1 MKSSTVLIIVLSA
14 IAVLAVGFLVFA
26 LVSNAGGAPEAT
38 TTAATEVTETTAA
51 AETTVPEETTAV
63 TTAPQA
69 EEFTLTFAGD
79 CTFAMSGFDA
89 AVAGDYTYP
98 FRMVQDYFG
107 TDDCTFVNL
116 ECALSDRGAK
126 ADKLF
131 TFRGDPEY
139 VNILTEGSVEFASL
153 VNNHSMDFG
162 QVAYDDTK
170 SLLEEA
176 GVHYGEN
183 KMTTF
188 IELDR
193 GLKIGVLSLYFP
205 QTTDGI
211 ATAIKGLR
219 EQGAHIVVVCVH
231 WGEEYHFK
239 PNDVQ
244 VNVGRYA
251 IDNGADIV
259 YGQHPHVLQ
268 PIEEYN
274 GGIIFY
280 SLANFSFGGNP
291 YPGDLDTAIVRQ
303 KVVLQP
309 DGTASL
315 AELEAIPC
323 FVTSTGTAAN
333 NYQPL
338 PMDPETDAEA
348 YERVLRKLNGEFE
361 LDKLHVSY
369 RDDLNNPGGSTDAT
383 TPEGGTEATT
393 PPAGGEGGTDV
404 PPAGGDTP
412 PSGGDTPPSGGDT
425 PPVGGDSSSSGGETP
440 PPVQNDPAPGT
451 EG

>member
-26 LVSNAGGAPEAT
+26 LLSGGGEAAAAPTTNTTVAEL
-38 TTAATEVTETTAA
+38 TTAATETTAP
-51 AETTVPEETTAV
+51 AETTVATTEPGPEE
-63 TTAPQA
+63 
-69 EEFTLTFAGD
+69 FILTFAGD

-98 FRMVQDYFG
+98 FAKVQEYFA

-116 ECALSDRGAK
+116 ECALSDRGTK
-126 ADKLF
+126 ANKLF
-131 TFRGDPEY
+131 TFRGDPAY
-139 VNILTEGSVEFASL
+139 VNILTKGSAEFASL

-162 QVAYDDTK
+162 EEAYADTK
-170 SLLEEA
+170 ALLEEA
-176 GVHYGEN
+176 GVYYGEN
-183 KMTTF
+183 KKTTF
-188 IELDR
+188 IELER

-211 ATAIKGLR
+211 ASAIKELR

-244 VNVGRYA
+244 INVGRYA

-268 PIEEYN
+268 PIEQYN
-274 GGIIFY
+274 GGVIYY

-338 PMDPETDAEA
+338 PMDPEKDAEA

-369 RDDLNNPGGSTDAT
+369 RDDLNNPGGST
-383 TPEGGTEATT
+383 EATT
-393 PPAGGEGGTDV
+393 PSGGEDT
-404 PPAGGDTP
+404 PTTP
-412 PSGGDTPPSGGDT
+412 PSGGEGGENPP
-425 PPVGGDSSSSGGETP
+425 PSGGETP
-440 PPVQNDPAPGT
+440 PSGGETPPSGGETPPSGGGGETPPPAQNDPAPGG

>member
-89 AVAGDYTYP
+89 AVAGDYTDP

-170 SLLEEA
+170 ALLEEA

-425 PPVGGDSSSSGGETP
+425 PPVGGDSSSSGGEAP

>member
-1 MKSSTVLIIVLSA
+1 MRSSTVLIIVLSA
-14 IAVLAVGFLVFA
+14 IAVLALGFLVFA
-26 LVSNAGGAPEAT
+26 LLAGGSGETAAPTTVTTVAEP
-38 TTAATEVTETTAA
+38 TTAATETTAPAETTAA
-51 AETTVPEETTAV
+51 TTEPG
-63 TTAPQA
+63 P

-98 FRMVQDYFG
+98 FAKVQEYFA

-116 ECALSDRGAK
+116 ECALSDRGTK
-126 ADKLF
+126 VSKLF
-131 TFRGDPEY
+131 TFRGDPAY
-139 VNILTEGSVEFASL
+139 VNILTQGSAEFASL
-153 VNNHSMDFG
+153 VNNHSMDYG
-162 QVAYDDTK
+162 EVAYADTK
-170 SLLEEA
+170 DLLEEA

-183 KMTTF
+183 KKTTF
-188 IELDR
+188 IELER

-205 QTTDGI
+205 QNTDGI
-211 ATAIKGLR
+211 ASAIKSLR
-219 EQGAHIVVVCVH
+219 EQGAHIVVVCIH

-274 GGIIFY
+274 GGVIFY

-291 YPGDLDTAIVRQ
+291 YPGDLDTAILQQ

-309 DGTASL
+309 DGTAQL
-315 AELEAIPC
+315 AELKIVPC
-323 FVTSTGTAAN
+323 FVTSTGTSAN
-333 NYQPL
+333 NYQPT
-338 PMDPETDAEA
+338 PMDPEKDAEA
-348 YERVLRKLNGEFE
+348 YERVLRKLKGEYE

-383 TPEGGTEATT
+383 TPEGGEVT
-393 PPAGGEGGTDV
+393 PT
-404 PPAGGDTP
+404 TP
-412 PSGGDTPPSGGDT
+412 PSGGEGGETPPSGGET
-425 PPVGGDSSSSGGETP
+425 PPSGGETPPSGGGETPPASGGETP
-440 PPVQNDPAPGT
+440 PPAQNDSASGG

>member
-1 MKSSTVLIIVLSA
+1 MCSSDL
-14 IAVLAVGFLVFA
+14 
-26 LVSNAGGAPEAT
+26 
-38 TTAATEVTETTAA
+38 
-51 AETTVPEETTAV
+51 
-63 TTAPQA
+63 
-69 EEFTLTFAGD
+69 
-79 CTFAMSGFDA
+79 
-89 AVAGDYTYP
+89 
-98 FRMVQDYFG
+98 
-107 TDDCTFVNL
+107 
-116 ECALSDRGAK
+116 
-126 ADKLF
+126 
-131 TFRGDPEY
+131 
-139 VNILTEGSVEFASL
+139 
-153 VNNHSMDFG
+153 
-162 QVAYDDTK
+162 
-170 SLLEEA
+170 
-176 GVHYGEN
+176 
-183 KMTTF
+183 
-188 IELDR
+188 
-193 GLKIGVLSLYFP
+193 
-205 QTTDGI
+205 
-211 ATAIKGLR
+211 
-219 EQGAHIVVVCVH
+219 
-231 WGEEYHFK
+231 
-239 PNDVQ
+239 
-244 VNVGRYA
+244 
-251 IDNGADIV
+251 
-259 YGQHPHVLQ
+259 
-268 PIEEYN
+268 
-274 GGIIFY
+274 
-280 SLANFSFGGNP
+280 
-291 YPGDLDTAIVRQ
+291 PGDLDTAIVRQ

-425 PPVGGDSSSSGGETP
+425 PPVGGDSSSSGGEAP